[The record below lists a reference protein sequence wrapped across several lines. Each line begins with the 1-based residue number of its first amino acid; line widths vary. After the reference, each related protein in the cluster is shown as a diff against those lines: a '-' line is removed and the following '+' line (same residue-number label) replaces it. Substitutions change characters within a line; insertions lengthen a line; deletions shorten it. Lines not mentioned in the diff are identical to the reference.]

1 MGFQDAV
8 RTGFSKYVDFQ
19 GRAAR
24 PEYWW
29 WVLFMGIAT
38 IVLQILDAVLFGS
51 FGGIGVLY
59 GVFSLAML
67 LPGISVSIR
76 RLHDVDKSGWLLLIG
91 FIPLIG
97 ALVLFYFLAQRGT
110 IGPNRFGPEQ
120 PA

>member
-29 WVLFMGIAT
+29 WVLFIVIAG
-38 IVLQILDAVLFGS
+38 IVLQFLDAMLFGMR
-51 FGGIGVLY
+51 GGIGVLH
-59 GVFSLAML
+59 GLFSLATL

-76 RLHDVDKSGWLLLIG
+76 RLHDVDKSGWLLLIA

-97 ALVLFYFLAQRGT
+97 ALVLLYFMVQRGT